1 MNQDY
6 VVGVYLRISSEDV
19 KVSDCDSNSIVSQR
33 ERIHDYILNHK
44 ELKKAS
50 IKEYVDDGISGT
62 NFEREAVTTLIED
75 AKQGLIH
82 CVIVKDFSRFGR
94 NYIESGTYI
103 DKIFPFL
110 GVRFISVN
118 DHYDS
123 EILTSH
129 TGDIDVAFKNMIHD
143 FYSKDLSQKIISA
156 KRANA
161 EKGKHMTAYAPYGFV
176 KNKDKKLVADI
187 ESADIVRRIFS
198 MRLNGITQTEIAR
211 ILNKEG
217 IPSPLMLR
225 KKRKD
230 SFPCNK
236 SNEITYWR
244 GSRIQAILKDRRY
257 VGDAVYGK
265 VKRAEI
271 GSKKDVKVPESEWIV
286 VENAHEG
293 IISREDF
300 EKVQSMFRHYSKGRQ
315 KNIELFTSK
324 IKCAD
329 CNHTLITKVY
339 NNKSGKIVRYVC
351 NTKNS
356 VSVYKCINKQID
368 EMIIAKV
375 ILTMLQKFSLLVD
388 DVSQVNRGKK
398 NSIQRYETDIKGYKN
413 TLKML
418 QNKKFDNYKAYKADN
433 ISLEVFKK
441 EKSEYEKR
449 ESMINDQIDILEEKM
464 KQLQSTVEDSEDT
477 IKDFTRL
484 SPFNKLTRE
493 MVDIFID
500 HIEIDHMGKMTVV
513 WNFEDIF

>member
-1 MNQDY
+1 MNKDY
-6 VVGVYLRISSEDV
+6 VIGVYLRISSEDI
-19 KVSDCDSNSIVSQR
+19 KISDCDSNSIVSQR
-33 ERIHDYILNHK
+33 ERINDYILSHE
-44 ELKKAS
+44 ELKEAS
-50 IKEYVDDGISGT
+50 LKEYVDDGISGT
-62 NFEREAVTTLIED
+62 NFEREAVSTLIED
-75 AKQGLIH
+75 AKNGLIN

-94 NYIESGTYI
+94 NYIETGTYI

-110 GVRFISVN
+110 GIRFISVN
-118 DHYDS
+118 DNYDS
-123 EILTSH
+123 GKLSSH
-129 TGDIDVAFKNMIHD
+129 TGGIDVAFKNMIHD
-143 FYSKDLSQKIISA
+143 FYSKDLSKKIISA

-161 EKGKHMTAYAPYGFV
+161 EKGNHMTAYAPYGFV

-187 ESADIVRRIFS
+187 ESADVVRRIFT
-198 MRLNGITQTEIAR
+198 MRLNGETQTDIAR
-211 ILNKEG
+211 ILNTEG
-217 IPSPLMLR
+217 VSSPLMLR

-230 SFPCNK
+230 KFPCNK
-236 SNEITYWR
+236 SNDITYWR

-271 GSKKDVKVPESEWIV
+271 GSKKDVKVPESQWIV

-293 IISREDF
+293 IVSREDF
-300 EKVQSMFRHYSKGRQ
+300 EKVQSMFKHYSKGRQ
-315 KNIELFTSK
+315 KNMELFTSK

-339 NNKSGKIVRYVC
+339 NNKSGKTVRYVC
-351 NTKNS
+351 NTKSS

-368 EMIIAKV
+368 EMIISKV

-398 NSIQRYETDIKGYKN
+398 DSIQEYEKDIKGYKN

-418 QNKKFDNYKAYKADN
+418 QNKKFDNYKAYKAGS

-441 EKSEYEKR
+441 EKSGYEKR
-449 ESMINDQIDILEEKM
+449 ESEINGQIDVLEEKM
-464 KQLQSTVEDSEDT
+464 KLLRSNVEDTEDT
-477 IKDFTRL
+477 IKDFTKL

-493 MVDIFID
+493 MVNIFID
-500 HIEIDHMGKMTVV
+500 QIEIDHMGKMTVV
-513 WNFEDIF
+513 WNFEDVF